1 MSKLEY
7 DNLYKFLV
15 SLGIVLIVFP
25 VAVLVYLFGIE
36 PILIS
41 QLEYDELSAFSL
53 QMLENRNR
61 LTSFF
66 ISAFPWIAGIL
77 MFAGV
82 VLLVCGIIK
91 WVELQKKLDKKLDAE
106 TTIQT
111 LNLMQMTK
119 QEVTAKIEE
128 EAKVENQE
136 ETDTCESPSGN
147 SSANTQLNRIKKY
160 IEIEDLCF
168 NYFERKYTKKYSF
181 KRNIRMGRYEYD
193 FIGVSNNDS
202 IDLIVE
208 VKYWQVAAG
217 ISRRLYEFLD
227 HFYEA
232 GINYE
237 TIAHRNF
244 RCIVALVTPKDQLP
258 RLETIVETYCKAHRE
273 NASHIEIK
281 CFAEEAL

>member
-1 MSKLEY
+1 MTTLEY

-25 VAVLVYLFGIE
+25 VAVLVYLFNVD

-41 QLEYDELSAFSL
+41 QTEYNELSEFSL

-61 LTSFF
+61 LTAFF
-66 ISAFPWIAGIL
+66 ISGFPWIAGGLIFL
-77 MFAGV
+77 GL
-82 VLLVCGIIK
+82 VLLVCGIRK
-91 WVELQKKLDKKLDAE
+91 WIGLQKKLDNKLDAE
-106 TTIQT
+106 TTIQK
-111 LNLMQMTK
+111 LNLLQMTK

-128 EAKVENQE
+128 EAKAEEQE
-136 ETDTCESPSGN
+136 ETNNSELPSSN
-147 SSANTQLNRIKKY
+147 SSANAQLNRIKKY

-168 NYFERKYTKKYSF
+168 NYFNKKYSREYTF
-181 KRNIRMGRYEYD
+181 KQNIRIGRHEYD
-193 FIGVSNNDS
+193 FIGVSKKDN
-202 IDLIVE
+202 IDLVVE
-208 VKYWQVAAG
+208 VKYWQVAMG
-217 ISRRLYEFLD
+217 ISRRLYDFLD

-244 RCIVALVTPKDQLP
+244 RCIVVLVTPKDQLP

>member
-25 VAVLVYLFGIE
+25 VAVLVYLFGVE

-66 ISAFPWIAGIL
+66 ISTFPWIAGVLIL
-77 MFAGV
+77 AGV
-82 VLLVCGIIK
+82 ALLVCGIIK

-106 TTIQT
+106 TTMQT
-111 LNLMQMTK
+111 LSLMQMTK
-119 QEVTAKIEE
+119 QEVAAKIEE
-128 EAKVENQE
+128 EAKIEEQE
-136 ETDTCESPSGN
+136 ETDNSDLPSGN

-168 NYFERKYTKKYSF
+168 NYFERKYSNKYSF

-193 FIGVSNNDS
+193 FIGVSKNDNT
-202 IDLIVE
+202 DMIVE
-208 VKYWQVAAG
+208 VKYWG
-217 ISRRLYEFLD
+217 SDTHFSSKIYELFH
-227 HFYEA
+227 HFHNA

-244 RCIVALVTPKDQLP
+244 RCIVAIVTPKDQLP
-258 RLETIVETYCKAHRE
+258 KLETIVEKYRK
-273 NASHIEIK
+273 SHADDLDHMEIK
-281 CFAEEAL
+281 CLAEETL